1 MKKLL
6 IVALFLS
13 FSSTAIAGARVEIK
27 PNEQAQEAAR
37 QAAYDKY
44 LNDHPKT
51 EAIGHPGLKIA
62 IITDRIIR
70 SCCRPPD
77 LVVAGHVT
85 NVSQRPITYIHFV
98 FAFED
103 EDGKVLHAE
112 SVYNHMAESLSDD
125 EEIERILKEKPHF
138 TPIKPGDG
146 DSFTMSVPLPLLPNF
161 AKVEMFSNDAR
172 P

>member
-1 MKKLL
+1 MKKLM
-6 IVALFLS
+6 ITALFLTFAS
-13 FSSTAIAGARVEIK
+13 AAMAAARVEIK
-27 PNEQAQEAAR
+27 PNEDARNAAH

-51 EAIGHPGLKIA
+51 EAIKTPGLKIA
-62 IITDRIIR
+62 INTDRIIR

-77 LVVAGHVT
+77 LVVSGHVT
-85 NVSQRPITYIHFV
+85 NVSQRPVNYIRFL

-112 SVYNHMAESLSDD
+112 SVYNHKAESLSDD
-125 EEIERILKEKPHF
+125 EEVERILKEKPHF
-138 TPIKPGDG
+138 TPIGPGDS
-146 DSFTMSVPLPLLPNF
+146 DTFTMAIPLPLLPKF
-161 AKVEMFSNDAR
+161 AKVEMFSNDTR